1 MDNDEWQQLTGE
13 NMTDETRKDYEEEK
27 LDQTYVPGDS
37 LMQEAENLV
46 KDCDKVLEENKK
58 TMENLDKKFNDMFKD
73 PEHNLN
79 MIKLDVGNLTTKHK
93 IDLAIYC
100 FKEASKESKK

>member
-27 LDQTYVPGDS
+27 LKETYVPGDS
-37 LMQEAENLV
+37 LMQLADNLI

-58 TMENLDKKFNDMFKD
+58 TIENLDKEFDDMFKD
-73 PEHNLN
+73 PEYELN
-79 MIKLDVGNLTTKHK
+79 MLKLEVANLTIKHK